1 MTPLLA
7 SIGDYDTLI
16 FWSAIALICV
26 VPSISYYLYRW
37 RKTEI
42 EADLK
47 HAMIARGMS
56 ADEIERVLKARV
68 SPPADDTAGT
78 SKSQFN
84 VTQDFRN

>member
-1 MTPLLA
+1 MSALLA
-7 SIGDYDTLI
+7 SGIGDYHDVI
-16 FWSAIALICV
+16 FWGAIVLICI
-26 VPSISYYLYRW
+26 VPSVSYYLYKW

-56 ADEIERVLKARV
+56 ADEIERVLKARI
-68 SPPADDTAGT
+68 SPSTDERTAPKG
-78 SKSQFN
+78 QFN